1 MKKVIMIFI
10 CIILS
15 LTAIVSGASKKEPI
29 TKPWVGI
36 QIGELTKDMA
46 AKYGYDTYSGGA
58 LIHYVCPGS
67 PAEQSGLQSG
77 DIIIA
82 IDGDCVSSPKEL
94 AKYISKIS
102 YKQNIMLTIIRNSKK
117 KSYSV
122 TVINNPYGKSSGSSG
137 ENNGGKPWF
146 GLNLKNVTKEMA
158 EEWGLGIKSGVLVL
172 NVYEGSPAEKSG
184 VKKGD
189 IIVEVDG
196 VAIKTYEELLAIVTP
211 LKPGKTI
218 SLGVWNNKKKKNI
231 SITF

>member
-1 MKKVIMIFI
+1 MKKTI
-10 CIILS
+10 IILMFLIIG
-15 LTAIVSGASKKEPI
+15 LTGLVSGASKKEPV
-29 TKPWVGI
+29 TKPWIGI
-36 QIGELTKDMA
+36 QIGELTKNMA
-46 AKYGYDTYSGGA
+46 AKYGYNSYSGGA

-77 DIIIA
+77 DIIVA
-82 IDGDCVSSPKEL
+82 IDGDDISSPKEL

-102 YKQNIMLTIIRNSKK
+102 YKQNIMLTVIRNSKK

-122 TVINNPYGKSSGSSG
+122 TVINNPYGKNSGSSG
-137 ENNGGKPWF
+137 ESNGGKPWF
-146 GLNLKNVTKEMA
+146 GLNLKNITKEMA
-158 EEWGLGIKSGVLVL
+158 EDWGLGIKSGVLVV

-196 VAIKTYEELLAIVTP
+196 VTIKTYEELLAIVTP

-218 SLGVWNNKKKKNI
+218 SLGLWNNKKKKNI